1 MSAPRVLGRARVDDA
16 AGIPLPDLLSELPE
30 RALGDNATFCT
41 RLCCPDRELQTLIE
55 FHWNGADFH
64 RTAFEN

>member
-30 RALGDNATFCT
+30 RALGDNCE
-41 RLCCPDRELQTLIE
+41 RGQQTPSAVLAI
-55 FHWNGADFH
+55 HY
-64 RTAFEN
+64 RIS